1 MNLPHTPGLPVGLA
15 WALDRLN
22 DAHGAYYKIDTDHT
36 HNPPTYSILRRTPGG
51 AWVCLRHCLDVQW
64 ALDIL
69 TVFMPRPVRK
79 ELPAP
84 PASPEAW
91 DELEA
96 HSLIVDFYAVVKY
109 REQESGE
116 VDDEVCFSLQTP
128 DRDHAARIIEGDCGL
143 PFAYFPGMTEAQV
156 RAAHTRETSPEA
168 WYIAD

>member
-22 DAHGAYYKIDTDHT
+22 DAHGAYYKIDTNPA

-51 AWVCLRHCLDVQW
+51 AWVCIRSCLDVQW

-69 TVFMPRPVRK
+69 TVLMPRPVRK

-84 PASPEAW
+84 PATPEAW

-96 HSLIVDFYAVVKY
+96 ASLIRDFQCIMRLK
-109 REQESGE
+109 GE
-116 VDDEVCFSLQTP
+116 PS
-128 DRDHAARIIEGDCGL
+128 
-143 PFAYFPGMTEAQV
+143 
-156 RAAHTRETSPEA
+156 
-168 WYIAD
+168 